1 MTSEMR
7 FPEVSGPGLNWKAV
21 ECALDRES
29 GVVRV
34 RIGESEHLRDAD
46 RISLHEGILQNQKNQ
61 TSASEWDAGGIQACS
76 RWSSVSDTTG
86 FVPPLTAPRQ
96 GCKQL
101 FLPKNRHPKEIPS
114 NVD

>member
-34 RIGESEHLRDAD
+34 RIGESEHLRDAEH
-46 RISLHEGILQNQKNQ
+46 IHLHERILKNKKNQ
-61 TSASEWDAGGIQACS
+61 QVHPNGMPEASKPVAGGPA
-76 RWSSVSDTTG
+76 
-86 FVPPLTAPRQ
+86 
-96 GCKQL
+96 
-101 FLPKNRHPKEIPS
+101 
-114 NVD
+114 